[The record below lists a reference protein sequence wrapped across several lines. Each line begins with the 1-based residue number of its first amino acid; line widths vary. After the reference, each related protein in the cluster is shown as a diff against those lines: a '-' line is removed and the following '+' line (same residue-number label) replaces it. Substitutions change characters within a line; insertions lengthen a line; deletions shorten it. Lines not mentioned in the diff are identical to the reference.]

1 MSKHLCW
8 TCENCTSA
16 KKCKFVARID
26 LYYKRHRTIEE
37 MPYIKDISKYYID
50 GTKTDKQGNITYCPR
65 YIKDNLDHRAK
76 STKLKD
82 LAKENNISYSSDLI
96 TAYNKLLEFEERISL
111 ITDKEKQR
119 RQREF
124 VKQVEQKKNNQIK
137 HLNIKNVEFDN
148 SQTNSKPLTKKQ
160 LEMKAKREK
169 QEQIAEQKR
178 QAKMLKQELL
188 QNDKEIKQI
197 LYYTKDEKQALLSI
211 RDLAERKALQSQ
223 YDEYYSQINKI
234 YTTFNFIY
242 CNGHYV
248 RYVTPEFDKATE
260 YVTTISNTML
270 QKRLLQYINEH
281 KEIYKLEK
289 QRQIEIAEKRSK
301 AQKEI
306 REQKSKAGKI
316 SAERR
321 RQKKLNQEQQQ
332 CK

>member
-26 LYYKRHRTIEE
+26 LYYKRHRAIEE
-37 MPYIKDISKYYID
+37 MPYIKDITKYYID
-50 GTKTDKQGNITYCPR
+50 GTKTDKNGNITYCPC

-76 STKLKD
+76 SSKLKD
-82 LAKENNISYSSDLI
+82 LAKSNNLSYCTNLL

-111 ITDKEKQR
+111 ITDEEKQR
-119 RQREF
+119 RQKEF
-124 VKQVEQKKNNQIK
+124 VKQVEQRKNNQIK
-137 HLNIKNVEFDN
+137 HLNIKNVDLDN
-148 SQTNSKPLTKKQ
+148 PQTNSKPLTKKQ
-160 LEMKAKREK
+160 LEMKAKRER

-178 QAKMLKQELL
+178 QAKILKQNLL
-188 QNDKEIKQI
+188 QSDKEIKQNF
-197 LYYTKDEKQALLSI
+197 YYTKDEKQALLTI
-211 RDLAERKALQSQ
+211 TNLDQRKSLQRQ

-234 YTTFNFIY
+234 YTTFNFRY
-242 CNGHYV
+242 CQRSYC
-248 RYVTPEFDKATE
+248 RYATPEFDKATE
-260 YVTTISNTML
+260 YAKTISNTML

-281 KEIYKLEK
+281 KEMYKLEK

-321 RQKKLNQEQQQ
+321 RQKN
-332 CK
+332 